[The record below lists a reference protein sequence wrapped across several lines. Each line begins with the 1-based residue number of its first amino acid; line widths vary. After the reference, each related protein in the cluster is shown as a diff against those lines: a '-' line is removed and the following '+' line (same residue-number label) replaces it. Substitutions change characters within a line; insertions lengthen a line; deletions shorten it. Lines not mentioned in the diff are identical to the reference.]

1 MPEITL
7 EEAQAVHDRCLI
19 VDGHNDTP
27 VERVHRG
34 ERPMDLK
41 KPDDAY
47 HMDIP
52 RMKEGGF
59 DAGFFVIGNGPTA
72 NVRVTLEQTLASV
85 ELYPDDLMLVFSSR
99 DVERAKETGKIGILL
114 TIEGAGR
121 WLEGEMDA
129 LRLYYRLGVR
139 CIGITHGEG
148 GDDPSLLQ
156 GSRSPF
162 GPCSPEDRDRERGSA
177 VGLTDFGRAV
187 LEESNRLGIITDL
200 AHINDRA
207 FYQVLERSSLPAT
220 MTHTAAFSVCN
231 HWRCLTDDQLRA
243 LAGAGGVMGIAFLPG
258 FIDPENPSADRMV
271 DHICYVADLVGI
283 DHVAIGSDYDG
294 MGSATPVFGDV
305 SKLVRLTRAMLARG
319 LSENEIRKV
328 WGGNFLRLFRETLD
342 RGQA

>member
-1 MPEITL
+1 MPDITL

-19 VDGHNDTP
+19 IDGHNDTP
-27 VERVHRG
+27 VEHVHRG

-47 HMDIP
+47 HIDIP
-52 RMKEGGF
+52 RMREGGF
-59 DAGFFVIGNGPTA
+59 DAGFFVVGNGPTA

-85 ELYPDDLMLVFSSR
+85 DRYPDDLMLVFSSQ
-99 DVERAKETGKIGILL
+99 DVERTKESGRIGILL

-121 WLEGEMDA
+121 WLEGEMDI

-139 CIGITHGEG
+139 CVGITHGEG
-148 GDDPSLLQ
+148 GDAGAYLQ
-156 GSRSPF
+156 GSKSPF
-162 GPCSPEDRDRERGSA
+162 GPCTPDDRERERGNA
-177 VGLTDFGRAV
+177 IGLTDFGKAV

-207 FYQVLERSSLPAT
+207 FYQVLERSSLPVT
-220 MTHTAAFSVCN
+220 MTHTAVFSVCN
-231 HWRCLTDDQLRA
+231 HWRCLTDDQLTA
-243 LAGAGGVMGIAFLPG
+243 LAGAGGVMGIAFVPG
-258 FIDPENPSADRMV
+258 FIDPGDPSVDRLV

-294 MGSATPVFGDV
+294 MGSLTPVVGDV
-305 SKLVRLTRAMLARG
+305 SKLVQLTRAMLARG
-319 LSENEIRKV
+319 LSEEEIRKV
-328 WGGNFLRLFRETLD
+328 WGGNFLRLFRQTLD